1 MLSTNPKLPL
11 THDEK
16 ARLQKAKIKI
26 SGIHSLSTNQLAQI
40 LNISEDRSLVVKA
53 LAEFQT
59 VPSIGHKLAEKLVN
73 VLKIYSL
80 QEIKDKNGA
89 ILFDSLEKK
98 LDVWTDSCVEDQ
110 IRCVINFANEP
121 SSGKQWFDF
130 TNERKRYRELFGYPK
145 DRPQKAWYEKGK

>member
-1 MLSTNPKLPL
+1 MSTNPKSPL

-26 SGIHSLSTNQLAQI
+26 SEIHSLSTIQLAQI

-98 LDVWTDSCVEDQ
+98 LGVWTDSCVEDQ
-110 IRCVINFANEP
+110 IRCGINFANE
-121 SSGKQWFDF
+121 
-130 TNERKRYRELFGYPK
+130 
-145 DRPQKAWYEKGK
+145 